1 MLLLWFHKHLIY
13 KVKCYGLTHHM
24 VCGEPK
30 KIPVRCIFFSM
41 ELQNHCC
48 IWFSLWNHSDPML
61 SPFDAFTTKGC
72 RTVSVGFT
80 MSDSWRT
87 AKWLVLQLH
96 FDVVTCYDICQ
107 SWTKYRALYTG
118 TWKQLECKLSNCLT

>member
-1 MLLLWFHKHLIY
+1 
-13 KVKCYGLTHHM
+13 
-24 VCGEPK
+24 
-30 KIPVRCIFFSM
+30 
-41 ELQNHCC
+41 
-48 IWFSLWNHSDPML
+48 ML

-118 TWKQLECKLSNCLT
+118 TWKQLECKLSNCLTQQEIFTTKPVEGNVTMYCFCMSYDYGDDQTKVSE